1 MSKKDM
7 VILLLILSILYLNIS
22 NVASLIN
29 NHNNNNNNYWDVRIT
44 DFKRIDINGKV
55 VEKAKESHTILTASY
70 DLFFKEVGDSITY
83 ELTIKN
89 NAKIDAKLEE
99 IVISTNND
107 NLLYEISG
115 INNGDILKSGEEVK
129 CKLYIKYVKYAPYVF
144 DNQRVIF
151 NYVQK

>member
-29 NHNNNNNNYWDVRIT
+29 NHNNNNNYWDVRIT

-89 NAKIDAKLEE
+89 NGKIDAKLKE

-107 NLLYEISG
+107 NLLYELSG